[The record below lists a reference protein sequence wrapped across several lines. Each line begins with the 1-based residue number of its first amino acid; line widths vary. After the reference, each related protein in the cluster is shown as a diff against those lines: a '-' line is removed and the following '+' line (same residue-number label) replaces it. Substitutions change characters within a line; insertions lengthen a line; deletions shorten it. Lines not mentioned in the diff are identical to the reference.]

1 MKKSIWVICIEI
13 LFILP
18 CQPVQRE
25 KNSSLLTITI
35 DKMVDVLTL
44 STIVDSIQYIPLSND
59 FLIRDIEMLQV
70 DDNGNLYIRD
80 SKKNGIYKFDKTGQF
95 VKQISRQGQG
105 PGEYSRIYDF
115 DIEDNKI
122 IINDGRFLYFDLN
135 GKFLYT
141 LTEPDADNYF
151 RICKDTLCQGN
162 GRYLSVYVNGKETNY
177 KFDTSKDGFL
187 YTHSSHFTKNGDEI
201 YWEDCYNDTIYQ
213 VTQGRPVPFLYVDF
227 KDLKLPKDI
236 PIDNNIFDNPRVK
249 HYCTDIS
256 KFKISEDYIS
266 FRYDIDKIIWTCIYN
281 RHTLETYAYNSLQN
295 DIDPVLVLFSPRA
308 IKGKKM
314 YFVTDGP
321 FMYNTYVWLKN
332 SESKEN
338 QALADKMVKI
348 LGRTP
353 TEEDNPTITIIT
365 GK

>member
-1 MKKSIWVICIEI
+1 MKRVFIICIEI
-13 LFILP
+13 LFALS
-18 CQPVQRE
+18 CQAVQRE

-35 DKMVDVLTL
+35 DKMDDILNL

-59 FLIRDIEMLQV
+59 FLIRDIDMLQV

-80 SKKNGIYKFDKTGQF
+80 SEKNGIYKFDKNGQF
-95 VKQISRQGQG
+95 ITQISRKGQG

-115 DIEDNKI
+115 DIVDNKI
-122 IINDGRFLYFDLN
+122 VINDSKFLYFDLD
-135 GKFLYT
+135 GKFF
-141 LTEPDADNYF
+141 DALSKPTTGTFF
-151 RICKDTLCQGN
+151 RICKDTICIGS
-162 GRYLSVYVNGKETNY
+162 GRFLSVCINDKMTDYN
-177 KFDTSKDGFL
+177 FDTSKDYFD
-187 YTHSSHFTKNGDEI
+187 YIHSSHFAKNGDEI

-236 PIDNNIFDNPRVK
+236 PIDNSIFDNPRVK
-249 HYCTDIS
+249 HYCTDIN
-256 KFKISEDYIS
+256 KFKISDDYIS

-321 FMYNTYVWLKN
+321 FMYNTYVWLKS
-332 SESKEN
+332 SEAKEN